1 MYGRRG
7 AEEWRGCE
15 CWCKSFGSLLNF
27 ISVSFF
33 PLLDWHMT
41 EKRRQVKIKLDQKKK
56 YLEIKY
62 PSVSYL
68 FIYLFLSYLNW
79 ASSVTLEEVS
89 FSVIIMKQPLSLCQS
104 GPCVHTHPCSFTHKC
119 TWARCTHKEHLSPK
133 SSLISLITLNHCH
146 NPESVNVGS
155 WERYATFL
163 LFFFFTC
170 LFTASG
176 AYCRVEF

>member
-1 MYGRRG
+1 MYGRQG

-27 ISVSFF
+27 INVSFF
-33 PLLDWHMT
+33 PLSDWHMT

-104 GPCVHTHPCSFTHKC
+104 GPCVHTHTPMLIHSQMHMGSLHTQR
-119 TWARCTHKEHLSPK
+119 ASLSQIISHLFDHFE
-133 SSLISLITLNHCH
+133 SLSQPREC
-146 NPESVNVGS
+146 
-155 WERYATFL
+155 ER
-163 LFFFFTC
+163 
-170 LFTASG
+170 G
-176 AYCRVEF
+176 